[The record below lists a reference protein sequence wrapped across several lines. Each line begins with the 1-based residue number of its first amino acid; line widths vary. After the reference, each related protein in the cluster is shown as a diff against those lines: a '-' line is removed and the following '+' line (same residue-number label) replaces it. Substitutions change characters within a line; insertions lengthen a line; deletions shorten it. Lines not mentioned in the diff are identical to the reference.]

1 LIFCRNRS
9 DVVSGATK
17 ASGGT
22 ISVREGGET
31 RRDEARL
38 SKFGGP
44 ILEKIQQRLALIFN
58 IKPQYETSSG
68 KHAGKIGQLQL
79 C

>member
-1 LIFCRNRS
+1 VLDLSQQMRCGLGRYKGVGWHNFGERGRR
-9 DVVSGATK
+9 D
-17 ASGGT
+17 
-22 ISVREGGET
+22 ET
-31 RRDEARL
+31 RR

-58 IKPQYETSSG
+58 IKPQYETLSG
-68 KHAGKIGQLQL
+68 KHAAKIGQLQL